1 MEISKLFHQFSWNF
15 HPKFHHFTVKKF
27 TAALK
32 RPRSG
37 PNGDFR
43 DFSRLLPLRLQFCFF
58 LDETSERAEKKWKA
72 TNPVMDPADYLTN
85 WPQSLRYIPPPL
97 AAFQPIESGPQRI
110 ITETYT
116 IKFGF
121 IQFFSFKK
129 QKFAYFHY
137 TRNFVS
143 RSIQKKKT
151 STWLGALWA
160 YFVSAT
166 PSSGD
171 FRNW

>member
-15 HPKFHHFTVKKF
+15 HPKFHPFTVKKF

-129 QKFAYFHY
+129 KKICIFSLYTEFRFAFY
-137 TRNFVS
+137 TKEEDLNVTRSAVS
-143 RSIQKKKT
+143 
-151 STWLGALWA
+151 L
-160 YFVSAT
+160 
-166 PSSGD
+166 
-171 FRNW
+171 FRVGGTI